1 LLTVSGLNDSKLPPD
16 NDLVLKIP
24 RLCIGQLGIGG
35 DAQFGYVAFTRKESG
50 SDKKWFIYYYY
61 KDEVLIPLINKMHEN
76 YVSYNTSAGM
86 TIPDRL
92 TVVARCDGDM
102 SQVKAVASN
111 QLFGDNITKIF
122 QINRLHQEQEL
133 NIQQS
138 WQKKCFKL

>member
-1 LLTVSGLNDSKLPPD
+1 MLTVSGLNDSKLPPD

-102 SQVKAVASN
+102 SQVKAVTSEH
-111 QLFGDNITKIF
+111 QLFIDNKI
-122 QINRLHQEQEL
+122 IPI
-133 NIQQS
+133 IQNAS
-138 WQKKCFKL
+138 RTGVDWPADLAKKCFKL